1 MLFPKKIHNLY
12 FSSQKS
18 FVRRIRTITGQTP
31 VNLNLYYLAFQHSS
45 VQNSVHLN
53 NERLELLGDAVI
65 DLVISEHLFKKY
77 PYKGE
82 GFLTEMRSKIVSREQ
97 LNRVALQLGL
107 AELINVRKGVGDL
120 RNSSVLGNALEALT
134 GAVYLDLGYSC
145 AVQFFRDRILLQ
157 HYHIDEL
164 EKVVV
169 NFKSKVIEWA
179 QKNDRNI
186 EYSLLEEHESKGKKV
201 YRMGLYLDGELIASD
216 KHFSKKKA
224 EQSASET
231 ACRKLA
237 IPFD

>member
-12 FSSQKS
+12 FSSQKT

-31 VNLNLYYLAFQHSS
+31 ANLNLYHLAFQHSS

-134 GAVYLDLGYSC
+134 GAIYLDLGYTC
-145 AVQFFRDRILLQ
+145 AVRFFRDRILLQ

-169 NFKSKVIEWA
+169 NFKSKIIEWA
-179 QKNDRNI
+179 QKNDRNV
-186 EYSLLEEHESKGKKV
+186 EYTLLEEHENKGKKV
-201 YRMGLYLDGELIASD
+201 YKMGLYLDGELIASD

-231 ACRKLA
+231 ACKKLA

>member
-65 DLVISEHLFKKY
+65 DLV
-77 PYKGE
+77 
-82 GFLTEMRSKIVSREQ
+82 TEMRSKIVSREQ

-120 RNSSVLGNALEALT
+120 RKSSVLGNALEALT

-145 AVQFFRDRILLQ
+145 AVQLFRDRILLQ